1 MANTTEMTN
10 TTEMANSTEAATRW
24 TPICKYAD
32 LEPGR
37 GVTALVDGV
46 QIAVFRLNDDALH
59 AVGNIDPFSGA
70 AVIARGI
77 TGMRADGTVTIASPM
92 YKDVFDLTTGAAIE
106 APGVRLPVYAVRR
119 HRGFVWLGPDVT
131 SGFPAD
137 AAAVTDPTSGLLAG
151 ETPAS

>member
-1 MANTTEMTN
+1 MLALTEN
-10 TTEMANSTEAATRW
+10 SAPTEKAARW
-24 TPICKYAD
+24 TPICRYAD

-37 GVTALVDGV
+37 GVAALVDGA

-77 TGMRADGTVTIASPM
+77 TGMRSDGAVTVASPM
-92 YKDVFDLTTGAAIE
+92 YKDVFDLTTGAALD
-106 APGVRLPVYAVRR
+106 APDVRLPVYAVRR
-119 HRGFVWLGPDVT
+119 HRGVVWLGPDVT
-131 SGFPAD
+131 SGFPED
-137 AAAVTDPTSGLLAG
+137 AAVVTDPTWQPSAG